1 MTPEGFEKLK
11 DQIVARIL
19 REAEPIQSIEALPEF
34 LREHGTICVCVV
46 DGKVCMGNGYPYLHG
61 DRLAETTPER
71 YAAGISFDGVP
82 LSDLIRQGR
91 VRAAMVPM

>member
-1 MTPEGFEKLK
+1 MTPEVFEKLK

-19 REAEPIQSIEALPEF
+19 REAEPIPSIDSLPEF

-61 DRLAETTPER
+61 DRLAETTPDR
-71 YAAGISFDGVP
+71 YAAAISFNGVP
-82 LSDLIRQGR
+82 LSDLIRQRR
-91 VRAAMVPM
+91 VRAMIAPM